1 MRFYRVKLSSW
12 TSSFRYPNVI
22 SGYQP
27 TLEVPPVST
36 ILGLVNAC
44 AGSYLEHKDTKI
56 GYYFEY
62 GSKAVD
68 LETIYQYEIG
78 GKNIPKNKV
87 KSNVLRREFL
97 YECNLYLYLT
107 DPAIVDH
114 LRHPF
119 YSILLGRSND
129 LATIEKIEEVEL
141 PEIENACKIKGQMIP
156 FNNNY
161 LPGTLQALPL
171 YFTDS
176 IPRRN
181 IGTEP
186 FSVISCYS
194 PDYPTQLT
202 AYRDVINEKELD
214 IYIHHLHLKNG

>member
-1 MRFYRVKLSSW
+1 MRFYRVKISSW

-27 TLEVPPVST
+27 TLEVPSIST
-36 ILGLVNAC
+36 VLGLVNAC
-44 AGSYLEHKDTKI
+44 AGSYLKHENTML

-62 GSKAVD
+62 GSKATD
-68 LETIYQYEIG
+68 LETIYQFETDSNG
-78 GKNIPKNKV
+78 IPKNKV

-97 YECNLYLYLT
+97 YGCNLYLYLADST
-107 DPAIVDH
+107 IVEFFQ
-114 LRHPF
+114 HPY
-119 YSILLGRSND
+119 YSILMGRSND

-141 PEIENACKIKGQMIP
+141 HEVKNACKIKGQVIP

-161 LPGTLQALPL
+161 LPGTLQALPI
-171 YFTDS
+171 YFTNT

-186 FSVISCYS
+186 FSVISFNS
-194 PDYPTQLT
+194 PDYPSNLT
-202 AYRDVINEKELD
+202 AYRDIINEKELD
-214 IYIHHLHLKNG
+214 IYMHHLHLKHE

>member
-1 MRFYRVKLSSW
+1 MKFYRIKISSW

-36 ILGLVNAC
+36 ILGLINAC
-44 AGSYLEHKDTKI
+44 AGSYMEYENAQL

-62 GSKAVD
+62 GSKGTD
-68 LETIYQYEIG
+68 LETIYQFEADKG
-78 GKNIPKNKV
+78 VPKNKV

-97 YECNLYLYLT
+97 YECNLFLYLT
-107 DPAIVDH
+107 DPTIVAH
-114 LRHPF
+114 LRHPH
-119 YSILLGRSND
+119 YSILIGRSND
-129 LATIEKIEEVEL
+129 LATIEKIEEVVL
-141 PEIENACKIKGQMIP
+141 PEIVNACKIKGQVVP

-171 YFTDS
+171 YFTNT

-186 FSVISCYS
+186 YSVISFNS
-194 PDYPTQLT
+194 PDYPSHLM
-202 AYRDVINEKELD
+202 AYRDIINEKELD
-214 IYIHHLHLKNG
+214 IYIHHLHLQK

>member
-1 MRFYRVKLSSW
+1 MRFYRVKISSW

-27 TLEVPPVST
+27 TLEVPPIST
-36 ILGLVNAC
+36 VLGLINAC
-44 AGSYLEHKDTKI
+44 AGSYIEHEDIKI

-62 GSKAVD
+62 EKRATD
-68 LETIYQYEIG
+68 LETIYQIETDD
-78 GKNIPKNKV
+78 KNVPKNKA

-97 YECNLYLYLT
+97 YGCNLYLYLT

-114 LRHPF
+114 LRYPY
-119 YSILLGRSND
+119 YSVLLGRSND
-129 LATIEKIEEVEL
+129 LATIESIEEVEL
-141 PEIENACKIKGQMIP
+141 PEIENACKIRGQVIP

-171 YFTDS
+171 YFTDT

-186 FSVISCYS
+186 FSVISCNS
-194 PDYPTQLT
+194 PDYPSHLT
-202 AYRDVINEKELD
+202 AYRDVINEQEQD

>member
-1 MRFYRVKLSSW
+1 MKFYRIKISSW

-36 ILGLVNAC
+36 ILGLINAC
-44 AGSYLEHKDTKI
+44 AGSYIEYENAQI

-62 GSKAVD
+62 GSKTTD
-68 LETIYQYEIG
+68 LETIYQFEADKG
-78 GKNIPKNKV
+78 VPKNKV

-97 YECNLYLYLT
+97 YECSLFLYLT
-107 DPAIVDH
+107 DPTIVDH
-114 LRHPF
+114 LRHPH
-119 YSILLGRSND
+119 YSILIGRSND
-129 LATIEKIEEVEL
+129 LATIEKIEEVDL
-141 PEIENACKIKGQMIP
+141 PEIVNACKIKGQVVP

-171 YFTDS
+171 YFTNT

-186 FSVISCYS
+186 YSVISFNS
-194 PDYPTQLT
+194 PDYPSHLM
-202 AYRDVINEKELD
+202 AYRDIINEKELD
-214 IYIHHLHLKNG
+214 IYIHHLHLQK